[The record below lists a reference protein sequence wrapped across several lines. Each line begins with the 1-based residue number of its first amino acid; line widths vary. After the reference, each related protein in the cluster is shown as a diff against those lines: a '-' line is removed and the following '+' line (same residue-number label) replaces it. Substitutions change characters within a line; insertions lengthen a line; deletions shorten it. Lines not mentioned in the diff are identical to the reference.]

1 MDKEI
6 YEMHAEICKTLA
18 NPKRLEIIDAL
29 RDGEKN
35 VSELAGAIK
44 INQANISQ
52 HLTIL
57 RQKNIVSTRRDGSHI
72 YYRLAYPEM
81 IKACEIVRDILQKQ
95 LAGNAQ
101 LSKRVR

>member
-1 MDKEI
+1 MEKRI
-6 YEMHAEICKTLA
+6 YELHAEICKTLA
-18 NPKRLEIIDAL
+18 NPLRLEIINAI

-35 VSELAGAIK
+35 VNELAGIVK
-44 INQANISQ
+44 VSQSNISQ
-52 HLTIL
+52 HLTTM

-81 IKACEIVRDILQKQ
+81 IKACEIIRDVLQKQ
-95 LAGNAQ
+95 LAGNTQ

>member
-35 VSELAGAIK
+35 VSELASTAK

-72 YYRLAYPEM
+72 YYKLAYPEM
-81 IKACEIVRDILQKQ
+81 IKACEIIRDVLQKQ
-95 LAGNAQ
+95 LAGNTR